1 MHDALTARFTD
12 ADEIKDVAMY
22 GCSGGVSGF
31 IYYSENEKFFDKYE
45 DEIYDY
51 LNDCEMS
58 MVNFVDSGSTISS
71 LKNDMVWAVVEAWCY
86 AQHTVNE
93 MEAEA
98 LAAWLIMLYQVNY
111 NRGYNT
117 PICATE
123 YTYADSFDEAWV
135 KGDCMAQYPEQ
146 VCDVFPINNDVR
158 K

>member
-1 MHDALTARFTD
+1 MHDALTERFTD

-31 IYYSENEKFFDKYE
+31 IYYSENEKFFDEYE

-58 MVNFVDSGSTISS
+58 MKDFVHSGSTISS

-98 LAAWLIMLYQVNY
+98 LAAWCLHLGIIHWSFSVAFRATIVY
-111 NRGYNT
+111 
-117 PICATE
+117 PID
-123 YTYADSFDEAWV
+123 YALPS
-135 KGDCMAQYPEQ
+135 
-146 VCDVFPINNDVR
+146 
-158 K
+158 